1 MTSAI
6 IVDDELA
13 GRESLSILLNEYLPD
28 VQVLAKAES
37 VKTAIE
43 QIKTLKPDIVFLDVE
58 MPEKDG
64 FSLISETN
72 PADFEVIFT
81 TAHPE
86 YAIKA
91 IKASAIDYLL
101 KPIDHT
107 ELSDAVKKVELK
119 KGLGNKKLETF
130 MSHIGGPKSQP
141 QLAISTLEG
150 LIFIKLSN
158 IIFCRG
164 DGAYTFF
171 ILKTGERIIASKNL
185 KEFENLLCDGDFFR
199 THKSYIVNLAEI
211 KKFIK
216 NDGCY
221 ALMSNGHKVDVSKRR
236 KEGFIHALANF

>member
-28 VQVLAKAES
+28 VHVLAKAES

-72 PADFEVIFT
+72 PNDFEVIFT

-101 KPIDHT
+101 KPIDHN
-107 ELSDAVKKVELK
+107 ELEEAVKKVENK
-119 KGLGNKKLETF
+119 RGLGNKKLETF
-130 MSHIGGPKSQP
+130 MSHIGGPKTQP

-150 LIFIKLSN
+150 LIFIKLAN
-158 IIFCRG
+158 IIYCRG

-199 THKSYIVNLAEI
+199 THKSYVVNLAEI
-211 KKFIK
+211 KKFVK
-216 NDGCY
+216 SDGCY
-221 ALMSNGHKVDVSKRR
+221 VLMSNGDKIDVSKRR
-236 KEGFIHALANF
+236 KENFVKVLSKY